1 MATRIIRSILQRTLG
16 WLFKNDV
23 DFKWK
28 GWTETVLSL
37 SNLSLDCDE
46 INRRYG
52 RDLPVTVLEG
62 YVGRLHIKIH
72 PFSLK
77 SSPVVVEIDDLVV
90 VCRPKRGDHTDAPPR
105 RRGEDEDDADAVME
119 AERELMWQAKL
130 QEVAGLRALEDE
142 ARAATTPAAAAAVA
156 KKRKKAEEAAAK
168 AAKGKHGKGAAG
180 LVPKKDSYFKRL
192 LMSVLQNL
200 RVVVRSV
207 HVRLEDDISTVHQRS
222 AYGVVLQELRLDS
235 LDAVIEARRALSA
248 ALDGAMGGSGSGSAT
263 RNGSDMVL
271 GTVGAEGAINKAL
284 LIQGLA
290 MYWVTHVRDQPRRRH
305 KKTTKAKTKAKA
317 QATRESGSSSSVDQL
332 SGSQEEDDRDDDIT
346 GGGFFVTA
354 RHDIALVAR
363 EALSA
368 ATPSQAELEAA
379 AANFNTRMG
388 EVRR

>member
-46 INRRYG
+46 INRRFG
-52 RDLPVTVLEG
+52 HDLPVTVLEG

-105 RRGEDEDDADAVME
+105 RRGEDEDDADAMME

-130 QEVAGLRALEDE
+130 QEVTRLRALEDE
-142 ARAATTPAAAAAVA
+142 ARAANTPAAAAAVA
-156 KKRKKAEEAAAK
+156 KKRKKEEAAAK
-168 AAKGKHGKGAAG
+168 AAKGKNGKGAAG
-180 LVPKKDSYFKRL
+180 LVPKKVSYFKRL

-207 HVRLEDDISTVHQRS
+207 HVRLEDDISTIHQRS

-235 LDAVIEARRALSA
+235 LDAVIEARRTLSA
-248 ALDGAMGGSGSGSAT
+248 ALDGAMGGSGNGS
-263 RNGSDMVL
+263 GSDMVL

-290 MYWVTHVRDQPRRRH
+290 MYWVTKVRDQPRRRH
-305 KKTTKAKTKAKA
+305 TKKTKKTKKANA

-363 EALSA
+363 EARSA

-379 AANFNTRMG
+379 ASDFNTRMG